1 MQNFTVLGLWSYIH
15 SHPILKQNKTR
26 KNQQIFKQIMS
37 QLAKRSNLCLSSHC
51 ALLCSSWPCTR
62 QCWRRE
68 QAGFKCFLST
78 HLLQWTTY
86 RLPCCGTSTG
96 KPQRTMWIST
106 RTNQA
111 LTHTHACTEYRH
123 LYKPFLSSVCVC
135 VWLRHVIKSNP
146 ELQWHKEGRNY
157 SFLHLIHIRFV
168 WFSLE

>member
-37 QLAKRSNLCLSSHC
+37 QLVKRSNLCLSSHC
-51 ALLCSSWPCTR
+51 ALVCSSWPCTR

-78 HLLQWTTY
+78 HLFQWTTY
-86 RLPCCGTSTG
+86 RLPCCRTGTG
-96 KPQRTMWIST
+96 KPQRTMWMSA

-111 LTHTHACTEYRH
+111 LTHARACTEYRH
-123 LYKPFLSSVCVC
+123 LYKPFLSSMRARACVR
-135 VWLRHVIKSNP
+135 VAETRDKKQPRAPVA
-146 ELQWHKEGRNY
+146 
-157 SFLHLIHIRFV
+157 
-168 WFSLE
+168 